1 MGAGVAGWLSRL
13 RHHREAPQRPWALPD
28 LLREVERGREAA
40 VRALRR
46 AAGLPV
52 LLLAY
57 AALIVLRA
65 VVVRLTDDDGDWR

>member
-1 MGAGVAGWLSRL
+1 M
-13 RHHREAPQRPWALPD
+13 
-28 LLREVERGREAA
+28 
-40 VRALRR
+40 RALRR